1 MRFCL
6 SISLLL
12 LAVTTY
18 AVEKNTLPG
27 TRPIGMGEAFTAIA
41 DDGNSVR
48 RNPAGLPRVGIYAF
62 ELERI
67 PTDLFGQTGLFGQL
81 ETNYLSAAIPISD
94 RSAFG
99 ADWVSVG
106 ISDDEL
112 NAGRSRFNFSY
123 GYLPSTYLSVGVNLK
138 YVTQSVSL
146 DNESR
151 GAASGWGTD
160 IGVIVRP
167 THRWS
172 VGVLA
177 QDLIS
182 FGSGEGLTRGVWIR
196 HDTGLSEEVSH
207 TTYKFGVAYRPT
219 SRWLLAADLT
229 DRFHVGAEFLPNTN
243 FAIRG
248 GLQKDLYTREAP
260 TYSLG
265 GSVKFRWLKF
275 NTAYLL
281 PPTLPATIYAGLS
294 FNFDYRK
301 LPVRIEHIRMRDLY
315 PVIYH
320 YYASPNRDSQTITY
334 NQPTAP
340 PVLTDADRERYY
352 PLTSSDS
359 IGRIWLKNES
369 HEPVTVN
376 IKLFMDEF
384 VSRDGTEVAL
394 GDIELPPR
402 KRISVPIRQLVLTSS
417 AVELSRAQPVQAE
430 IKVIES
436 GGAAY
441 QTATTTVKL
450 HGNHT
455 TLLDDVAKLG
465 SFVISE
471 DPTVQAFTEAV
482 FAEFAEEIDD
492 IKQTDTSLGLYKAM
506 LLFNALHG
514 ISYKTDPNIPF
525 ASGTNDDIKYPHE
538 MLTHLITEQIAS
550 DGNSS
555 NFGDCDDSTALY
567 CSLLEAVGI
576 KTALIQLPSHVMM
589 AFNLGQISIDRAQQA
604 NLPHYTPIN
613 GQVWIPVETTLIKD
627 GFVAAWKA
635 GHEEIQGTGVG
646 DSTTT
651 VEEAWEKYGISPI
664 RGSKQFFSI
673 PKDLTLEKIQ
683 SDLASPWLQE
693 FLKAYRNVGN

>member
-1 MRFCL
+1 MRFCI
-6 SISLLL
+6 SISLFL
-12 LAVTTY
+12 LAAASSN

-27 TRPIGMGEAFTAIA
+27 TRPIGMGGAFTAIA

-48 RNPAGLPRVGIYAF
+48 RNPAGLPRLGFYAF
-62 ELERI
+62 ELER
-67 PTDLFGQTGLFGQL
+67 TRLFGQL
-81 ETNYLSAAIPISD
+81 ETNYLSAVIPISD
-94 RSAFG
+94 KFALG
-99 ADWVSVG
+99 TDWINVG
-106 ISDDEL
+106 INDSEL

-146 DNESR
+146 DNESQA
-151 GAASGWGTD
+151 AASGWGTD
-160 IGVIVRP
+160 IGVVVHP

-172 VGVLA
+172 VGALA
-177 QDLIS
+177 QDVIS
-182 FGSGEGLTRGVWIR
+182 VESGEGLVRGMWMR
-196 HDTGLSEEVSH
+196 HDKGVSEEISN
-207 TTYKFGVAYRPT
+207 TIYKFGVAYRPT
-219 SRWLLAADLT
+219 SRWLFAADLT
-229 DRFHVGAEFLPNTN
+229 DRFHLGAEFLPNTN
-243 FAIRG
+243 LAIRAG
-248 GLQKDLYTREAP
+248 FQKDLYTRETP

-265 GSVKFRWLKF
+265 GSVKFRWLNF

-281 PPTLPATIYAGLS
+281 PPTLPATVYVGLS

-301 LPVRIEHIRMRDLY
+301 LPVRIEHIRMHDLY
-315 PVIYH
+315 PVHYH
-320 YYASPNRDSQTITY
+320 YYASPNRDSQIITY
-334 NQPTAP
+334 DQPTSP
-340 PVLTDADRERYY
+340 PVFTNADRDRYY
-352 PLTSSDS
+352 LLTSSDS

-369 HEPVTVN
+369 QELVTVH
-376 IKLFMDEF
+376 IKLFMDGF

-417 AVELSRAQPVQAE
+417 AVKLSQAQPVQAE
-430 IKVIES
+430 IRVIES

-441 QTATTTVKL
+441 KTATTTVKL
-450 HGNHT
+450 HDIHT

-482 FAEFAEEIDD
+482 FAEFAQEIDN
-492 IKQTDTSLGLYKAM
+492 IEHSSTPPNLYWAM

-538 MLTHLITEQIAS
+538 MLTRLTEPISS
-550 DGNSS
+550 DGKSGA
-555 NFGDCDDSTALY
+555 FGDCDDSTALY
-567 CSLLEAVGI
+567 CSLLESIGI

-589 AFNLGQISIDRAQQA
+589 AFKLGQISIDQAQQA
-604 NLPHYTPIN
+604 NLPHYAPIN
-613 GQVWIPVETTLIKD
+613 GEVWIPIETTLIKE

-635 GHEEIQGTGVG
+635 GYEEIQETGVG
-646 DSTTT
+646 DSTAT

-664 RGSKQFFSI
+664 RGSRQFFSI
-673 PKDLTLEKIQ
+673 PKDLTLEKIR
-683 SDLASPWLQE
+683 SDLVNPWLQE
-693 FLKAYRNVGN
+693 FLKAYLIIDN

>member
-6 SISLLL
+6 SIPLLL
-12 LAVTTY
+12 LTVTTY
-18 AVEKNTLPG
+18 AVEEYTLPG
-27 TRPIGMGEAFTAIA
+27 TRPIGMGGAYTASA

-48 RNPAGLPRVGIYAF
+48 RNPAGLPRLGIYTF
-62 ELERI
+62 ELER
-67 PTDLFGQTGLFGQL
+67 TRLFGQL
-81 ETNYLSAAIPISD
+81 ETNYLSAVIPISEK
-94 RSAFG
+94 SALG
-99 ADWVSVG
+99 TDWINVG
-106 ISDDEL
+106 INDDEL
-112 NAGRSRFNFSY
+112 KAGRSRFNFSY

-146 DNESR
+146 DKESR
-151 GAASGWGTD
+151 GAADGWGTD
-160 IGVIVRP
+160 FGVIVHP
-167 THRWS
+167 TRRWS
-172 VGVLA
+172 VGIFA
-177 QDLIS
+177 QDVIS
-182 FGSGEGLTRGVWIR
+182 FGSVEGLARGMWVR
-196 HDTGLSEEVSH
+196 HDTTGFSEEISNTV
-207 TTYKFGVAYRPT
+207 YKFGVAYRPT

-229 DRFHVGAEFLPNTN
+229 DRFHLGTEFLPNIN
-243 FAIRG
+243 FAIRA
-248 GLQKDLYTREAP
+248 GLQKDLHIREAP

-265 GSVKFRWLKF
+265 GSVKFRWLNF
-275 NTAYLL
+275 NTAYLI
-281 PPTLPATIYAGLS
+281 PPTLPATIYVGLS

-301 LPVRIEHIRMRDLY
+301 LPVRIEHIRMQDLY
-315 PVIYH
+315 PVHYH
-320 YYASPNRDSQTITY
+320 YYASPNRESQTITY
-334 NQPTAP
+334 PEPSAP

-352 PLTSSDS
+352 PLTSSDT

-369 HEPVTVN
+369 DKPRTVH
-376 IKLFMDEF
+376 IKLFMDSF

-394 GDIELPPR
+394 GDIELAPR

-417 AVELSRAQPVQAE
+417 AVELSQALPVQAE

-471 DPTVQAFTEAV
+471 DPTVEAFTEAV
-482 FAEFAEEIDD
+482 FAEFAQEIND
-492 IKQTDTSLGLYKAM
+492 IKRTGTPAGLYRAM

-538 MLTHLITEQIAS
+538 MLTRLTEQIS
-550 DGNSS
+550 GDGKSS
-555 NFGDCDDSTALY
+555 AFGDCDDSTALY
-567 CSLLEAVGI
+567 CSLLESVGI

-589 AFNLGQISIDRAQQA
+589 AFKLGQISIDQAQQV
-604 NLPHYTPIN
+604 NLPYYAPIN

-646 DSTTT
+646 NSTTT

-664 RGSKQFFSI
+664 RGSKQFFSV

-683 SDLASPWLQE
+683 ADLASPWLQE
-693 FLKAYRNVGN
+693 FLKAYLNFDK